1 MPFIIQKSCT
11 CHWLSYLPTMVNIVP
26 FAKFILRF
34 VSCIQKT
41 LQYLSI
47 ANVLWKD
54 SGIFIL
60 LQTKDIQQLKQD
72 LLSALQTLLEKQSL
86 KHFHYNTGSE
96 P

>member
-1 MPFIIQKSCT
+1 
-11 CHWLSYLPTMVNIVP
+11 MVNIVP